1 MDFNSHP
8 YDNDIIPS
16 GSDRNLMKQLKKIT
30 GQQSSKIVTPNGVS
44 AIFNEYGIIET
55 GSVSNLIDE
64 NTRRMYEE
72 LFGGK

>member
-1 MDFNSHP
+1 
-8 YDNDIIPS
+8 
-16 GSDRNLMKQLKKIT
+16 MKQLKKIT